1 MFVIDARACID
12 CGACVTE
19 CPVTAIHPHD
29 ELPAGGAPYAA
40 VNAAYPRGL
49 DAVRMQLQLIGIPL
63 DPRVDPAY
71 FPPSELAG

>member
-19 CPVTAIHPHD
+19 CPVHAIHPHD
-29 ELPAGGAPYAA
+29 DLPDGGAPFVA
-40 VNAAYPRGL
+40 VNAAYSAGL
-49 DAVRMQLQLIGIPL
+49 GAVRIQLEQLRIPL
-63 DPRVDPAY
+63 DGRVDPAY